1 MEYSQY
7 NNSPPTTLIKSFF
20 VLTYS
25 LFFFPADCSKEEHW
39 DERYYVEKVP
49 YYGRVVR
56 PCPPGTVFSK
66 SYCDCESGIKMQS
79 NPINLN

>member
-1 MEYSQY
+1 MAFFSEI
-7 NNSPPTTLIKSFF
+7 TTLIKSFF

-66 SYCDCESGIKMQS
+66 SYCDCIVNINGLI
-79 NPINLN
+79 PILPGGELLY